1 MMNNQFHKC
10 SVLLLFFVLFL
21 FKADHVQCSL
31 PFPSLDEGPDIPITQ
46 MLLIAPL
53 ITTII
58 LAETGNSDLSTEI
71 IMKMTIIH
79 FTPNV
84 HC

>member
-1 MMNNQFHKC
+1 MNNQFHKC
-10 SVLLLFFVLFL
+10 SVLLLFFVLL
-21 FKADHVQCSL
+21 WFKADHTQCSL

-84 HC
+84 HR